1 MSNRNKLKTFSN
13 PQNNSGVEI
22 YPNSRDVVNN
32 GNERSSDIIFSNNNG
47 VDEFTDQLSKWIK
60 TPLCD
65 FSFKCIQSKHD
76 LCNWTK
82 CKCLCH

>member
-1 MSNRNKLKTFSN
+1 MLNGNKLKTFSN
-13 PQNNSGVEI
+13 TQNNSGVER
-22 YPNSRDVVNN
+22 YPNLRDVNN
-32 GNERSSDIIFSNNNG
+32 GNKRSSDIIFSNNNG

-60 TPLCD
+60 TPLSD